1 MKKVMIGVISCVVA
15 IAFWAPSAEAQ
26 NHVEVGAFADYFR
39 LQDTRTNFAGVGG
52 RFGVGVNRFVSLEA
66 EMNYD
71 FTQAFSE
78 GFQNTSGGTLSFT
91 QSNLRVLHGLF
102 GPTISTGHGALRPF
116 VTVKGGFIN
125 FRFDPTPASFATF
138 TSSVTDLRS
147 SNVSGVLYP
156 GGGFEALL
164 GPIGLRLEVGDEI
177 YFVHGGR
184 SNLRVTFGPVI
195 HF

>member
-15 IAFWAPSAEAQ
+15 LACWAPSAAAQ

-39 LQDTRTNFAGVGG
+39 LQDTRTNFVGVGA
-52 RFGVGVNRFVSLEA
+52 RLGVGVHRFVSLEA

-78 GFQNTSGGTLSFT
+78 GFQNTSGGTVSFN

-102 GPTISTGHGALRPF
+102 GPTISTGHGAFRPF

-125 FRFDPTPASFATF
+125 FRFDPTQAGFSSF
-138 TSSVTDLRS
+138 TSSVSDLRS
-147 SNVSGVLYP
+147 SNVNGVLYP

-177 YFVHGGR
+177 YFVHGGHN
-184 SNLRVTFGPVI
+184 NLRVTFGPVI